1 MTERLRADA
10 EAIFRAA
17 VERVDPLSMM
27 RRLLKIE
34 GDVLTVVTEQVEA
47 AYDLSAFDRLL
58 VTGMGKA
65 TARMALGLEAILGD
79 RIHGGLVSV
88 KAGHVERLG
97 KIEVVE
103 AGHPVPNA
111 SSVRAAERLLAL
123 SSGLGERTLVVTLIS
138 GGGSALLCAP
148 ARDRE
153 GAPLLTLAEKQEVT
167 RALLACG
174 ATIQEM
180 NCVRKHLSRIKGGR
194 LARAYQPATSLNLI
208 LSDVVG
214 DDLDVIASGPTVPD
228 RTTFR
233 DALAV
238 LGRYGVAGRIPAAA
252 LRALEAGAAGAH
264 EETPKPG
271 DPAFARVK
279 NVLVGTNAQ
288 ALVAAE
294 ARART
299 LGYQTMVLTS
309 RLTGEAKEA
318 ALVLL
323 GISEDMAVSGFPL
336 RPPACLI
343 AGGETTVT
351 VRGGGK
357 GGRNQELALAFLA
370 AQERRSPVPR
380 PVVLLA
386 ASTDGND
393 GPTDAAGA
401 FASPE
406 IAARA
411 RALGLDPAAALA
423 ENDSYRFHERAG
435 SLLRTGP
442 TNTNV
447 SDVAVLLVGS

>member
-1 MTERLRADA
+1 
-10 EAIFRAA
+10 
-17 VERVDPLSMM
+17 
-27 RRLLKIE
+27 
-34 GDVLTVVTEQVEA
+34 
-47 AYDLSAFDRLL
+47 
-58 VTGMGKA
+58 
-65 TARMALGLEAILGD
+65 
-79 RIHGGLVSV
+79 
-88 KAGHVERLG
+88 
-97 KIEVVE
+97 
-103 AGHPVPNA
+103 
-111 SSVRAAERLLAL
+111 
-123 SSGLGERTLVVTLIS
+123 
-138 GGGSALLCAP
+138 
-148 ARDRE
+148 
-153 GAPLLTLAEKQEVT
+153 VT

-174 ATIQEM
+174 ATIHEM

-214 DDLDVIASGPTVPD
+214 DDLDAIASGPTVPD

-233 DALAV
+233 DALDV
-238 LGRYGVAGRIPAAA
+238 LGRYGVSGRIPAAA
-252 LRALEAGAAGAH
+252 LGALEAGAAGAH

-271 DPAFARVK
+271 DPAFAHVK

-309 RLTGEAKEA
+309 RLTGEAREA
-318 ALVLL
+318 ALALL
-323 GISEDMAVSGFPL
+323 GIAEDVAVSGFPL

-370 AQERRSPVPR
+370 AEERRSPVPR

-393 GPTDAAGA
+393 GPTEAAGA

-411 RALGLDPAAALA
+411 RALELDPAVALA

-435 SLLRTGP
+435 SLLVTGP

-447 SDVAVLLVGS
+447 SDVAVLLVG